1 MPPPS
6 SQQRRARLYAVGGV
20 ASTSALQFRAV
31 RLATVVLAALVPMF
45 SFAGAAAGRHASG
58 LRGLVMQGPTRP
70 VCHVG
75 DPCEKPARGLLIQFR
90 RGGKVVAEVK
100 TTSAGTYSVR
110 LRPGSYA
117 VKAPRRRIGAGLT
130 PKVARVPQG
139 RIAKV
144 NFHLDTGIQ

>member
-1 MPPPS
+1 M
-6 SQQRRARLYAVGGV
+6 
-20 ASTSALQFRAV
+20 
-31 RLATVVLAALVPMF
+31 LA
-45 SFAGAAAGRHASG
+45 FAGAAGARHVSG

-75 DPCEKPARGLLIQFR
+75 DPCEKPAGGVLLEFR

-100 TTSAGTYSVR
+100 TTSAGRYSVK
-110 LRPGSYA
+110 LKAGSYA
-117 VKAPRRRIGAGLT
+117 VKAPRRPVGTGLT
-130 PKVARVPQG
+130 PRVVRVFRG